1 MKGCTLVK
9 KGDRRNGMAFT
20 GLSPVDGKRSVFTL
34 IELLIVIA
42 IIAILAAMLLP
53 ALNKARA
60 RGKATQCLNNIKQCT
75 MACLVYADNYRG
87 FMMAAQLRPNFFWS
101 NLLAEDKY
109 LPVSD
114 VFICPNQ
121 TEKRPWKNNS
131 DAVYSY
137 GFNRDITRDGSKI
150 GNPGG
155 LYVNVYTN
163 SKVRKNSPS
172 RVWLLGDGVDARK
185 GDDEIGNNPWKS
197 FSIMSWNI
205 QGEGFISCH
214 HNRLANLGFLDGS
227 ARGIS
232 SEKMHDIFPQPNKWY
247 VSDVVPVRSDY

>member
-9 KGDRRNGMAFT
+9 KVDRRNGMAFS
-20 GLSPVDGKRSVFTL
+20 GFCPVGGKWCLFTL

-75 MACLVYADNYRG
+75 TACLMYADSYRG

-101 NLLAEDKY
+101 NLLVEERY

-114 VFICPNQ
+114 VFLCPNQ
-121 TEKRPWKNNS
+121 TVKRPWKNNS

-155 LYVNVYTN
+155 LYINVHTN
-163 SKVRKNSPS
+163 AKVRKHSPA

-197 FSIMSWNI
+197 FSMMSWNI

-214 HNRLANLGFLDGS
+214 HGRLANLGFLDGS